1 MLKKD
6 CYLLGSITKTRGY
19 KGELVLF
26 LDVTN
31 PFEYERL
38 ESVFVEIN
46 GMLTPFFIEQIKIQ
60 NNNRAHVFFEQ
71 VASEEDAQKL
81 TGKSLFLPLSSL
93 PKLEGNE
100 FYDHEIPGFEVLD
113 QVHGAIGLVVQIID
127 LANNPLLQIDNKGIE
142 ILVPMRNGTV
152 LQVDRPNKQLHIQ
165 APPGLIELYLSG
177 DKSED

>member
-6 CYLLGSITKTRGY
+6 CYLLGNIAKTRGF

-38 ESVFVEIN
+38 ESVFVEMN

-71 VASEEDAQKL
+71 VNSEEEAQKL
-81 TGKSLFLPLSSL
+81 TGKSLFLPLSTL

-100 FYDHEIPGFEVLD
+100 FYDHEIPGFEVID
-113 QVHGAIGLVVQIID
+113 EAHGAIGLVVQVID
-127 LANNPLLQIDNKGIE
+127 LTNNPLLQIDNKGIE
-142 ILVPMRNGTV
+142 ILVPMRNGTA
-152 LQVDRPNKQLHIQ
+152 LKVDRNNKQLHIQ
-165 APPGLIELYLSG
+165 APPGLIELYLTK
-177 DKSED
+177 DNSED